1 MFSSKFKNSLLKA
14 QVLVEFEKSKFLELK
29 KIKENL
35 NLLSVSDNLKL
46 MEITRRLFNDGKL
59 LRPMVG
65 YLIPIHIII
74 NTKPN
79 IVTLTLHTNPYI
91 S

>member
-1 MFSSKFKNSLLKA
+1 M
-14 QVLVEFEKSKFLELK
+14 EFEKSKFLELK

-35 NLLSVSDNLKL
+35 NLLSVSGNLKL

-65 YLIPIHIII
+65 GAVGSNSVLLRTSTAH
-74 NTKPN
+74 
-79 IVTLTLHTNPYI
+79 
-91 S
+91 